1 MYQNQHIYHKFLS
14 VLLEEEIISNVNN
27 DKNKEQE

>member
-1 MYQNQHIYHKFLS
+1 MDQNQDIYHKFLS